1 MSYLNI
7 LKNLLRNVSAAKPKL
22 DVYKNIANE
31 NKSAPQSK
39 ELFLIGTN
47 MLGNW
52 ALLSVDV
59 LIALALRA
67 RGKRVIFVT
76 CDGVLSACQRCEFSN
91 ISPKALL
98 KFGPQKKLCKSCH
111 RYGNTFLNSLGFEQI
126 KLSKQVSHLK
136 V

>member
-76 CDGVLSACQRCEFSN
+76 CDGVLSAC
-91 ISPKALL
+91 
-98 KFGPQKKLCKSCH
+98 
-111 RYGNTFLNSLGFEQI
+111 
-126 KLSKQVSHLK
+126 
-136 V
+136 